1 MVEERPDSDAL
12 AVGAA
17 ASRPVTAP
25 GTEQADL
32 AAPPLQRIGAGYLA
46 LLMTAGFGASIALMV
61 PLTYALA
68 VRISEIA
75 PGQEEVLGYVTGTA
89 QLVYLVLSPLIGMWS
104 DRTRSRY
111 GRRAPFMVA
120 GALLGLAALAVVAVA
135 PTVPLIGLGWVFGMI
150 GWSVA
155 GGAIQTLQ
163 ADHVPEEQ
171 RGRVSA
177 LTGLT
182 TQIAPVIGIGVAYA
196 VSSSTFLVFMVPGLI
211 GFFMIVLLPLLKA
224 EGSSYDLVRSTHV
237 GAKELFAGFVFN
249 PRKYPDFGWNWLG
262 RFIFFMGLYFNTTF
276 GTFFYAQRLDLPV
289 KEVAGVVASIGILG
303 VVAASVGA
311 LAGGFLSD
319 KLRRRKLF
327 TFIGSLLFVA
337 GACVDAFAYS
347 LPPLIAGA
355 VLMQLAIAVFA
366 AVDQAIVFAVLPDRA
381 QAGRYMAV
389 VAFAQK
395 IPSAIAP
402 LVAPFIITAGM
413 TGAERNYT
421 LLYLTGAVLAL
432 AGGLLILLKV
442 KSVR

>member
-12 AVGAA
+12 AVDAA

-25 GTEQADL
+25 GADQTGL
-32 AAPPLQRIGAGYLA
+32 VAPPLQRIGAGYLA
-46 LLMTAGFGASIALMV
+46 LMMIAGFGASIALMV

-75 PGQEEVLGYVTGTA
+75 PGQEETLGYVTGTA

-104 DRTRSRY
+104 DRTRSRF

-120 GALLGLAALAVVAVA
+120 GALLGLAALAVVATA

-177 LTGLT
+177 LTGLM

-211 GFFMIVLLPLLKA
+211 GFLMIVLLPLLRA
-224 EGSSYDLVRSTHV
+224 EGSSYELVGSARV
-237 GAKELFAGFVFN
+237 GARELFAGFVFN

-276 GTFFYAQRLDLPV
+276 GTFFYAQRLDLLV

-311 LAGGFLSD
+311 LVGGFLSD

-337 GACVDAFAYS
+337 GACVDAFAYA

-413 TGAERNYT
+413 TGTDRNYT